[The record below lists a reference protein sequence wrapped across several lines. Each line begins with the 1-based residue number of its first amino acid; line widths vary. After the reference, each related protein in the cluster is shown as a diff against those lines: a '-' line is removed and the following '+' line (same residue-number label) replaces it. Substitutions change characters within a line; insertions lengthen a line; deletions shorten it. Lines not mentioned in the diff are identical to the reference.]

1 MATTSLL
8 DRIGAE
14 VDRRRDEVLGY
25 LRELIA
31 AAKEGEAAVQR
42 HVADEARALG
52 CTVEVVRY
60 WPADVPMIGEFA
72 AAGAMDDGERESVV
86 ARLPG
91 AGGGRSVIFFAHPDG
106 EPVAETPGWRRDPFA
121 GVIENGRL
129 YGWGVADDLAGVA
142 TMVQALAILRSGGL
156 TPEGDVILASTPS
169 KRHARGVSA
178 LLHGGLAA
186 DAAVYCH
193 PAESG
198 AGMREIKA
206 FASGQVEFRIVVAG
220 RPPDTTEPLQTA
232 FAHLAVNPID
242 KAFAIHESLKALD
255 RRRAARVRHPL
266 LDGAVGR
273 SSNLML
279 SHLAAGDLGRL
290 SRVPTTCVLGGAL
303 SFPPPETLEE
313 VCAEVEA
320 AVREA
325 SDRWLEE
332 DPPRIEWVSGVTGA
346 EVPAEHPLTRAVA
359 DAVVAVTGEQPVVN
373 PMHTA
378 SDIRNPMVQ
387 KGIPTVGLGPSCGDL
402 TQNWGRDEWVDAEDY
417 LRAVKV
423 AAGIVVGWC
432 GAVESEKDH
441 RWTD

>member
-1 MATTSLL
+1 VASLL

-14 VDRRRDEVLGY
+14 VDRRRDEALGY
-25 LRELIA
+25 LRSLIA
-31 AAKEGEAAVQR
+31 AVGEGEAAVQR
-42 HVADEARALG
+42 RVVDEARALG

-60 WPADVPMIGEFA
+60 RAADVPMNGEFA
-72 AAGAMDDGERESVV
+72 AAGAIVGGERESVA
-86 ARLPG
+86 ARFDG

-106 EPVAETPGWRRDPFA
+106 EPVAGTSEWRHDPFA
-121 GVIENGRL
+121 GAIEDGRL

-142 TMVQALAILRSGGL
+142 TMIQALAVVRSSGL
-156 TPEGDVILASTPS
+156 TPKGDLILASTPS

-178 LLHGGLAA
+178 LLHAGLAA

-206 FASGQVEFRIVVAG
+206 FASGQVEFRIIVEG

-242 KAFAIHESLKALD
+242 KAFAIHEALQALD
-255 RRRAARVRHPL
+255 RRRAARIRHAL
-266 LDGAVGR
+266 LDATVKR
-273 SSNLML
+273 SSNLMP
-279 SHLAAGDLGRL
+279 SHLAAGDPGRL

-313 VCAEVEA
+313 VRAEVEA

-325 SDRWLEE
+325 GAGDPWLEE
-332 DPPRIEWVSGVTGA
+332 HPPLIEWVSGVTGA
-346 EVPAEHPLTRAVA
+346 EVPRSHPLYRVVA
-359 DAVVAVTGEQPVVN
+359 NAVVAVTGEQPVVN

-387 KGIPTVGLGPSCGDL
+387 KGIPTVGLGPLCGDL
-402 TQNWGRDEWVDAEDY
+402 TQNGGSDEWVDIEDY
-417 LRAVKV
+417 LRAIKV

-432 GAVESEKDH
+432 GAVESG
-441 RWTD
+441 T